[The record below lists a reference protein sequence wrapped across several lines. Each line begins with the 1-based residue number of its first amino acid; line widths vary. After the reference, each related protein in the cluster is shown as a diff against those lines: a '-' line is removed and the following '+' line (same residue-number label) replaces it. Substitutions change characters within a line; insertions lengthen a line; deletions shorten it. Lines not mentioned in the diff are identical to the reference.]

1 MNSLVGKYFVY
12 DKYGHRR
19 SPLAIKEVPK
29 NIPLNEYEM
38 AEYAK
43 IDTENKALY
52 NSVKGPCRVDRLI
65 LKIRTDCYIIAPL
78 HTLRE
83 VDENEE
89 EINHEN
95 K

>member
-19 SPLAIKEVPK
+19 FGIAIKEVPK

-43 IDTENKALY
+43 ED
-52 NSVKGPCRVDRLI
+52 
-65 LKIRTDCYIIAPL
+65 
-78 HTLRE
+78 
-83 VDENEE
+83 
-89 EINHEN
+89 
-95 K
+95 